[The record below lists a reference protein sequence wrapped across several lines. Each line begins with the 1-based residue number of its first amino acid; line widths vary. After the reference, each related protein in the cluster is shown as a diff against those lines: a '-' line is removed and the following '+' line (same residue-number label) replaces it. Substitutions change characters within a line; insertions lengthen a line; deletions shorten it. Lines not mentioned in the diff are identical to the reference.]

1 MRNYREH
8 LGVPVLW
15 WVLGLTTTATFAW
28 LTWAG
33 FPLVV
38 GVILFVVLVIG
49 PAAGLA
55 VWGRSAIEVSNGE
68 LRAGRHTLPLAL
80 AGQVQALDLKQT
92 EQMRGP
98 MADPAAFMWVR
109 PYLRLA
115 VYIEMAGEAP
125 ERPYWLIGTRHPA
138 ELAQAIDRSRPQ
150 YRADDTSMA

>member
-8 LGVPVLW
+8 LGVPILW
-15 WVLGLTTTATFAW
+15 WVLGLTTAATFAVIS
-28 LTWAG
+28 WAG
-33 FPLVV
+33 FNLLT
-38 GVILFVVLVIG
+38 GVILFVVLVLG
-49 PAAGLA
+49 PAAALA
-55 VWGRSAIEVSNGE
+55 IWGRSTIEVSSGE
-68 LRAGRHTLPLAL
+68 LRAGRATLPLAL
-80 AGQVQALDLKQT
+80 AGTVQALDQKQT

-115 VYIEMAGEAP
+115 VYIEIAGEDA

-150 YRADDTSMA
+150 FRAGDTSMA

>member
-33 FPLVV
+33 FNLLI
-38 GVILFVVLVIG
+38 GVILFVVLVVG
-49 PAAGLA
+49 PGVGLA
-55 VWGRSAIEVSNGE
+55 IWGRAAIEVSAGE
-68 LRAGRHTLPLAL
+68 LRAGRATLPLAL
-80 AGQVQALDLKQT
+80 AGPVQALDEKQT
-92 EQMRGP
+92 AQMRGP

-115 VYIEMAGEAP
+115 VYIELAGDHP
-125 ERPYWLIGTRHPA
+125 DRPYWLIGTRHPE
-138 ELAQAIDRSRPQ
+138 ELAQAIGRSRPQ

>member
-8 LGVPVLW
+8 LGVPILW
-15 WVLGLTTTATFAW
+15 WVLGLTTAVTFAW
-28 LTWAG
+28 LSWAG
-33 FPLVV
+33 FNLLI
-38 GVILFVVLVIG
+38 GVILFVVLVLG

-55 VWGRSAIEVSNGE
+55 IWGRSTIEVSSGE
-68 LRAGRHTLPLAL
+68 LRAGRATLPLAL
-80 AGQVQALDLKQT
+80 AGTVQALDRKQT

-115 VYIEMAGEAP
+115 VYIEIAGEDA
-125 ERPYWLIGTRHPA
+125 ERPYWLIGTRHPV

-150 YRADDTSMA
+150 FRTGDTSMA

>member
-8 LGVPVLW
+8 LGVPILW
-15 WVLGLTTTATFAW
+15 WVLGLTTAATFAVIS
-28 LTWAG
+28 WAG
-33 FPLVV
+33 FNLLV
-38 GVILFVVLVIG
+38 GVILFVVLVLA

-55 VWGRSAIEVSNGE
+55 IWGRSTIEVSSGE
-68 LRAGRHTLPLAL
+68 LRAGRATLPLAL
-80 AGQVQALDLKQT
+80 AGTVQALDQKQT

-115 VYIEMAGEAP
+115 VYIEIAGEDA

-150 YRADDTSMA
+150 FRAGDTSMA

>member
-15 WVLGLTTTATFAW
+15 WVLGLSTTATFAW

-33 FPLVV
+33 FNLLT
-38 GVILFVVLVIG
+38 GVILFVVLVIA
-49 PAAGLA
+49 PAVGLA
-55 VWGRSAIEVSNGE
+55 RWGRSTIEVSPGE

-80 AGQVQALDLKQT
+80 AGPVQALDARQT

-98 MADPAAFMWVR
+98 MADPAAFMWFR

-125 ERPYWLIGTRHPA
+125 ERPYWLIGTRHPE

-150 YRADDTSMA
+150 RHAGDTSMA

>member
-33 FPLVV
+33 FNLLT
-38 GVILFVVLVIG
+38 GAILFVVLVIG

-68 LRAGRHTLPLAL
+68 LRAGPHTLPLAL
-80 AGQVQALDLKQT
+80 AGQVQALDLTQT

-115 VYIEMAGEAP
+115 VYIELAGEHP

-150 YRADDTSMA
+150 YRAGDTRMA